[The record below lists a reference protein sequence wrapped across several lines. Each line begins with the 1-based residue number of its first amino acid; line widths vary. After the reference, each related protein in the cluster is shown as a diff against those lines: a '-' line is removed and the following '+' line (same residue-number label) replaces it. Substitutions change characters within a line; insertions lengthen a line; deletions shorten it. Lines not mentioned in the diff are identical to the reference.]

1 MAIGTLLFVVM
12 LVFTL
17 VAMRLLRP
25 RTTGPGPP
33 ITVDSHQTLTRR

>member
-17 VAMRLLRP
+17 AARRLLRS
-25 RTTGPGPP
+25 RTT
-33 ITVDSHQTLTRR
+33 